1 MSETE
6 QLNLEIVSPEKLVAS
21 KSVDMIIIS
30 GTEGDFGLLPG
41 HAPIVSS
48 IRPGLLEIH
57 ENNNVEKFFVTGG
70 FVEVLE
76 NRVSILAN
84 EINNIDD
91 IDIVIVENEI
101 KDLKEKLSQTEEE
114 TAKSLIELEI
124 YKLESKIEST
134 KS

>member
-1 MSETE
+1 LSETE
-6 QLNLEIVSPEKLVAS
+6 QLNLEIVSPEKLVTA
-21 KSVDMIIIS
+21 KSVDMIVIS
-30 GTEGDFGLLPG
+30 GTEGDFGVLPG
-41 HAPIVSS
+41 HAPVVSS

-76 NRVSILAN
+76 NKVSILAN
-84 EINNIDD
+84 EISKIDE
-91 IDIVIVENEI
+91 IDIVVVENEI

-114 TAKSLIELEI
+114 IAKSLIELEI

-134 KS
+134 KL

>member
-6 QLNLEIVSPEKLVAS
+6 QLNLEIVSPEKLVTA
-21 KSVDMIIIS
+21 KSVEMIVIS
-30 GTEGDFGLLPG
+30 GTEGDFGVLPG
-41 HAPIVSS
+41 HAPVVSS

-76 NRVSILAN
+76 NKVSILAN
-84 EINNIDD
+84 EISKIDE
-91 IDIVIVENEI
+91 IDIVVVENEI

-114 TAKSLIELEI
+114 IAKSLIELEI

-134 KS
+134 KL

>member
-1 MSETE
+1 MSETD
-6 QLNLEIVSPEKLVAS
+6 QLNLEIVSPEKLVTA
-21 KSVDMIIIS
+21 KSVDMIVIS
-30 GTEGDFGLLPG
+30 GTEGDFGVLPG
-41 HAPIVSS
+41 HAPVVSS

-76 NRVSILAN
+76 NKVSILAN
-84 EINNIDD
+84 EISKIDE
-91 IDIVIVENEI
+91 IDIVVVENEI

-114 TAKSLIELEI
+114 IAKSLIELEI

-134 KS
+134 KL

>member
-30 GTEGDFGLLPG
+30 GTEGDFGVLPG

-70 FVEVLE
+70 FVELLE

-84 EINNIDD
+84 EINKIDD

-101 KDLKEKLSQTEEE
+101 KDLQQKLSQTEEE
-114 TAKSLIELEI
+114 IDKNLIELEI

>member
-6 QLNLEIVSPEKLVAS
+6 QLNLEIVSPEKLVTA
-21 KSVDMIIIS
+21 KSVDMIVIS
-30 GTEGDFGLLPG
+30 GTEGDFGVLPG
-41 HAPIVSS
+41 HAPVASS

-76 NRVSILAN
+76 NKVSILAN
-84 EINNIDD
+84 EISKIDE
-91 IDIVIVENEI
+91 IDIVVVENEI

-114 TAKSLIELEI
+114 IAKSLIELEI

-134 KS
+134 KL

>member
-6 QLNLEIVSPEKLVAS
+6 QLNLEIVSPEKLVTA
-21 KSVDMIIIS
+21 KSVDMIVIS
-30 GTEGDFGLLPG
+30 GTEGDFGVLPG
-41 HAPIVSS
+41 HAPVVSS

-57 ENNNVEKFFVTGG
+57 ENNNVEKFFVTGA

-76 NRVSILAN
+76 NKVSILAN
-84 EINNIDD
+84 EISKIDE
-91 IDIVIVENEI
+91 IDIVVVENEI

-114 TAKSLIELEI
+114 IAKSLIELEI

-134 KS
+134 KL

>member
-6 QLNLEIVSPEKLVAS
+6 QLNLEIVSPEKLVTA
-21 KSVDMIIIS
+21 KSVDMIVIS
-30 GTEGDFGLLPG
+30 GTEGDFGVLPG
-41 HAPIVSS
+41 HAPVVSS

-76 NRVSILAN
+76 NKVSILAN
-84 EINNIDD
+84 EISKIDE
-91 IDIVIVENEI
+91 IDIVVVENEI

-114 TAKSLIELEI
+114 IDKNLIVLEI

-134 KS
+134 KL

>member
-6 QLNLEIVSPEKLVAS
+6 QLNLEIVSPEKLVTA
-21 KSVDMIIIS
+21 KSVDMIVIS
-30 GTEGDFGLLPG
+30 GTEGDFGVLPG
-41 HAPIVSS
+41 HAPVVSS

-76 NRVSILAN
+76 NKVSILAN
-84 EINNIDD
+84 EISKIDE
-91 IDIVIVENEI
+91 IDIVVVENEI

-114 TAKSLIELEI
+114 IAKSLIELEI

-134 KS
+134 KL

>member
-6 QLNLEIVSPEKLVAS
+6 QLNLEIVSPEKLVTA
-21 KSVDMIIIS
+21 KSVDMIVIS
-30 GTEGDFGLLPG
+30 GTEGDFGVLPG
-41 HAPIVSS
+41 HAPVVSS

-76 NRVSILAN
+76 NKVSILAN
-84 EINNIDD
+84 EISKIDE
-91 IDIVIVENEI
+91 IDIVVVENEI

-134 KS
+134 KL

>member
-6 QLNLEIVSPEKLVAS
+6 QLNLEIVSPEKLVTA
-21 KSVDMIIIS
+21 KSVDMIVIS
-30 GTEGDFGLLPG
+30 GTEGDFGVLPG
-41 HAPIVSS
+41 HAPVVSS

-76 NRVSILAN
+76 NKVSILAN
-84 EINNIDD
+84 EISKIDE
-91 IDIVIVENEI
+91 IDIVVVENEI

-114 TAKSLIELEI
+114 IAKCLIELEI

-134 KS
+134 KL

>member
-6 QLNLEIVSPEKLVAS
+6 QLNLEIVSPEKLVTA
-21 KSVDMIIIS
+21 KSVDMIVIS
-30 GTEGDFGLLPG
+30 GTEGDFGVLPG
-41 HAPIVSS
+41 HAPVVSS

-70 FVEVLE
+70 FVEVLK
-76 NRVSILAN
+76 NKVSILAN
-84 EINNIDD
+84 EISKIDE
-91 IDIVIVENEI
+91 IDIVVVENEI

-114 TAKSLIELEI
+114 IAKSLIELEI

-134 KS
+134 KL

>member
-6 QLNLEIVSPEKLVAS
+6 QLNLEIVSPEKLVTA
-21 KSVDMIIIS
+21 KSVDMIVIS
-30 GTEGDFGLLPG
+30 GTEGDFGGLPG
-41 HAPIVSS
+41 HAPVVSS

-76 NRVSILAN
+76 NKVSILAN
-84 EINNIDD
+84 EISKIDE
-91 IDIVIVENEI
+91 IDIVVVENEI

-114 TAKSLIELEI
+114 IAKSLIELEI

-134 KS
+134 KL